1 MRTKFTFLLSTAL
14 IMGGHLSAFADT
26 TLLTEANGWT
36 KVTSISQSDID
47 NNYYV
52 FVDNAEDLMLGLA
65 ESSTQGNTSM
75 FYQKGIDFKN
85 NIDYHKLW
93 TLEKNGDNYSIRNVL
108 TTYRLMQTEYSNSQN
123 DLRWR
128 SNDQSNSC
136 SWTGVSLT
144 YSDED
149 KAWTLTSTQY
159 NRPLG
164 IYNNGTD
171 APEEGSEIGANDE
184 GKGTKFQIYAISKE
198 AFAKSLQEAASS
210 ENPVDVTYL
219 MKDATLDQGATGWTR
234 TGGRSDWM
242 NNINYGT
249 WGAELYRANGRTEDY
264 ITLSQSLTNLPN
276 GTYRF
281 SVQLMSDDTDGGVK
295 IYAGNEEIG
304 TEYKNQQSESGSSPM
319 EKSINYLREH
329 RDYARVSVEAVVV
342 DGTLTIGLKETNK
355 NSHWYV
361 FDEFKLEYLGQ
372 ASSDAALKAAQT
384 EFKTL
389 QKKAS
394 NDYLNNSA
402 YEVVGGNDKSNLQ
415 DLVNK
420 NIDEVT
426 VDNFESLKKEI
437 NDAMDAFKAD
447 VEIYRNFDKH
457 IDVANLFGA
466 EALGIEI
473 PSKDLKE
480 TATGEVLRTKRNEV
494 YMAIYNYVENNYKK
508 DVTSVLEAGLDA
520 WDKPGF
526 TLTNDNWQ
534 SYRGNRTGD
543 ERYHEVNGG
552 YNNQSVWS
560 HTLTKN
566 IEGLLPGKYVVKVA
580 CRTSQNGGN
589 SAGVISAK
597 VGEAD
602 AVTVQFPLKDDTGH
616 GIATDGSACFDNS
629 KSYNNVNRDGGGW
642 EWKYVPFEVTT
653 PSDVTLSITLSSE
666 GGQNYPGFYDPQILT
681 ITQDVAL
688 NHEKD
693 YEPTA
698 LSANVTLTRPMNQ
711 GRWNTIVLP
720 FSVTAEQV
728 KSQFGEEAI
737 VASYTGNTGNT
748 LNFKTET
755 EGMQAN
761 VPYMVKPSTTAPE
774 AGYKFDDVIMVKA
787 NEATSGEGTIKFVG
801 NYKNGVQ
808 LTTNNYFI
816 SSSGTET
823 IFYQAGGNETMKAY
837 RATFQA
843 ANAATES
850 KVLNFSLD
858 GSGTTGIAD
867 IDAASKADAYNVYNL
882 NGMLVKKNA
891 ASLEGLAKGI
901 YIVNG
906 KKYIVE

>member
-1 MRTKFTFLLSTAL
+1 
-14 IMGGHLSAFADT
+14 MGGHLSAFAGAEQSEPKEGLFLLKNVAANKYLCPGNSWGTQNSLGEVGMMTKFIKTDGGYQISTKPYYKLDLFLTNDGYVDAEAGSRVSDWTITPVEGSDKVYTLTCNGKTLYWAGGESTVVNLDT
-26 TLLTEANGWT
+26 NSPADAQNAQWQL
-36 KVTSISQSDID
+36 IS
-47 NNYYV
+47 Y
-52 FVDNAEDLMLGLA
+52 
-65 ESSTQGNTSM
+65 
-75 FYQKGIDFKN
+75 
-85 NIDYHKLW
+85 
-93 TLEKNGDNYSIRNVL
+93 
-108 TTYRLMQTEYSNSQN
+108 N
-123 DLRWR
+123 DL
-128 SNDQSNSC
+128 SDASEDNPVDF
-136 SWTGVSLT
+136 TGM
-144 YSDED
+144 
-149 KAWTLTSTQY
+149 
-159 NRPLG
+159 
-164 IYNNGTD
+164 IYNNQFEVRDDNSKLSAIWNSNPTRGGD
-171 APEEGSEIGANDE
+171 ADNRCA
-184 GKGTKFQIYAISKE
+184 E
-198 AFAKSLQEAASS
+198 AFNK
-210 ENPVDVTYL
+210 NFDVYQ
-219 MKDATLDQGATGWTR
+219 TLTD
-234 TGGRSDWM
+234 
-242 NNINYGT
+242 
-249 WGAELYRANGRTEDY
+249 
-264 ITLSQSLTNLPN
+264 LPN
-276 GTYRF
+276 GKYRVSCQAF
-281 SVQLMSDDTDGGVK
+281 YRAGSNATASASRTAGTENINAVLYANDATSKLMSVYEEANNNGEVGTNVDPYGYVPNSMSDASKYFT
-295 IYAGNEEIG
+295 AGL
-304 TEYKNQQSESGSSPM
+304 YKN
-319 EKSINYLREH
+319 N
-329 RDYARVSVEAVVV
+329 SVEVVVV
-342 DGTLTIGLKETNK
+342 DGTLRLGIKKETTINQD
-355 NSHWYV
+355 WAL
-361 FDEFKLEYLGQ
+361 FDNFKLEYLGQ
-372 ASSDAALKAAQT
+372 ASSDAALKAAQA

-389 QKKAS
+389 QEKAS

-402 YEVVGGNDKSNLQ
+402 YEVVGGKDKSNLQ

-420 NIDEVT
+420 DIDEVT

-457 IDVANLFGA
+457 IDVATLFGA

-494 YMAIYNYVENNYKK
+494 YMAIYNYVENKYKK

-526 TLTNDNWQ
+526 TLASSNWQ
-534 SYRGNRTGD
+534 SYRGSSTGD

-552 YNNQSVWS
+552 FNNQSAWS

-629 KSYNNVNRDGGGW
+629 KAYNTDGRDGGGW

-653 PSDVTLSITLSSE
+653 PSNVTLSITLSSE

-688 NHEKD
+688 NHEQN

-728 KSQFGEEAI
+728 KNQFGEEAI

-787 NEATSGEGTIKFVG
+787 NEATSGEGTIQFIG

-808 LTTNNYFI
+808 LTTDNYFI
-816 SSSGTET
+816 SSSGDET

-837 RATFQA
+837 RAIFKA
-843 ANAATES
+843 ADAATES

-858 GSGTTGIAD
+858 GSGTTGISD

-906 KKYIVE
+906 KIYIVE